1 MPMRNLISILGATA
15 LGVWAYFGVIER
27 LNNIETRATLFEAD
41 LLKAADQKPID
52 QEQYM
57 LLEFTATQLE
67 KVTTEMESMMNNRV
81 NIDFLKKQVDKLQ
94 KDVEELGPDKFT
106 REILHFCPS
115 RGVLSYLEAKEQ
127 FDRRVLEKDEYYNGI
142 INVRVGGSN
151 ILRQTLKEIIGDPNS
166 TQG

>member
-1 MPMRNLISILGATA
+1 MKVSSESNIQLPLRNLISIIGAVA
-15 LGVWAYFGVIER
+15 IGVWAYFGVIER

-94 KDVEELGPDKFT
+94 KDVEELKDKV
-106 REILHFCPS
+106 R
-115 RGVLSYLEAKEQ
+115 Q
-127 FDRRVLEKDEYYNGI
+127 NG
-142 INVRVGGSN
+142 GH
-151 ILRQTLKEIIGDPNS
+151 
-166 TQG
+166 

>member
-57 LLEFTATQLE
+57 LLEFAATQLE

-94 KDVEELGPDKFT
+94 RDVEELKDKV
-106 REILHFCPS
+106 R
-115 RGVLSYLEAKEQ
+115 Q
-127 FDRRVLEKDEYYNGI
+127 NG
-142 INVRVGGSN
+142 NH
-151 ILRQTLKEIIGDPNS
+151 
-166 TQG
+166 